1 MMPSSRKES
10 QQMGLLQEVEF

>member
-10 QQMGLLQEVEF
+10 QQMGVLQEVEF